1 MLRVEVTPRAA
12 AQIER
17 AARWWAEHRPAAPGA
32 IADDFEEAKSVL
44 AVQPAVGA
52 KSFSLRY
59 PELRR
64 LYLSRIRYHVYYR
77 VMPDK
82 VIVLA
87 FWHAS
92 RGTAPKY

>member
-1 MLRVEVTPRAA
+1 VLRVEVTPRAA

-17 AARWWAEHRPAAPGA
+17 AARWWAENRPAAPEA
-32 IADDFEEAKSVL
+32 IADDFEEAKTLL
-44 AVQPAVGA
+44 AVQPGLGA
-52 KSFSLRY
+52 KSSSARY

-77 VMPDK
+77 VVPGT
-82 VIVLA
+82 VVVLA

-92 RGTAPKY
+92 RGAGPKL